1 MPRKRRA
8 DPNVGLADE
17 SCRRCGA
24 VIESVYSQH
33 RTSGHTISNWADQGL
48 DIGLM
53 LNKRANGP
61 CLVWGK
67 FWIDSI
73 EKIHVQ
79 QTLVLG
85 FNLAAMLALELVLDT
100 VICIFG

>member
-1 MPRKRRA
+1 MP
-8 DPNVGLADE
+8 
-17 SCRRCGA
+17 
-24 VIESVYSQH
+24 
-33 RTSGHTISNWADQGL
+33 
-48 DIGLM
+48 
-53 LNKRANGP
+53 NKRANGP

-67 FWIDSI
+67 FWIVSI